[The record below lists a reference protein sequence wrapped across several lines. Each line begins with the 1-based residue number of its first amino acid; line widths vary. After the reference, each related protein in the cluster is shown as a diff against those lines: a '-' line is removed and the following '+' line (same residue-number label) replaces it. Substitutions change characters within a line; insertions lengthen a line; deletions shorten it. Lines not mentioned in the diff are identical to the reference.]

1 MTKTLYGKG
10 LVDGKT
16 RGEALVAKKPL
27 HLLGGVD
34 AESGSITETEHDLYG
49 KSVAGKIL
57 IYPNCV
63 GSSVG
68 AYVIY
73 KLKKQGKAPAAI
85 VNSNID
91 IITASGC
98 ALAKIPLIHL
108 ADNLIQSIPDG
119 AIVTVDGAEGTVS
132 WNGKT
137 LSD

>member
-1 MTKTLYGKG
+1 MTKILRGKG
-10 LVDGKT
+10 LVDGKA
-16 RGEALVAKKPL
+16 RGEVLVAKKPL

-34 AESGSITETEHDLYG
+34 AESGLITEVEHDLYG

-57 IYPNCV
+57 VYPNCV

-98 ALAKIPLIHL
+98 ALAKVPLIHL
-108 ADNLIQSIPDG
+108 ASTLVRSIPRG

-132 WNGKT
+132 WNGNQ
-137 LSD
+137 SSG

>member
-1 MTKTLYGKG
+1 MTKTIHGKG

-16 RGEALVAKKPL
+16 RGSTLVTKKPL

-49 KSVAGKIL
+49 KSVAGKVL

-68 AYVIY
+68 AYIIY
-73 KLKKQGKAPAAI
+73 KLKKRGNAPVAI

-98 ALAKIPLIHL
+98 ALAKVPLIHL
-108 ADNLIQSIPDG
+108 ADDLIQSIPHG
-119 AIVTVDGAEGTVS
+119 ATVTVDGAEGTLS
-132 WNGKT
+132 WNEN
-137 LSD
+137 